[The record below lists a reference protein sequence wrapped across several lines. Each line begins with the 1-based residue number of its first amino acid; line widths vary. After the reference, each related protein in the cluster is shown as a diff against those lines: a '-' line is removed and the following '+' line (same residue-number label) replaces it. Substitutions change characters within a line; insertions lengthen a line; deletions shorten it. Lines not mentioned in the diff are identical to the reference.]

1 MIERDVFKGLA
12 EFLAVARTK
21 SFRKAADGLGVS
33 AVAVGATIRT
43 LEERLEAKLFHRT
56 TRRVE
61 LTPAGFLLLQRIG
74 PLAGTLS
81 ETLQEI
87 QDQGDELGGTLRIC
101 VQTLALDPVLDP
113 ALILFADRHPG
124 VSVDVEIREGRT
136 DLLANGFDL
145 GIRLGEY
152 IEDDMVA
159 VRIPMPVDWRIVGS
173 RSYLARFGRPEVPKD
188 VLAHRCIRRRWP
200 GQDQHYRWEFS
211 VSRRIVLVDPPGRLM
226 VSSFATAMRLVAA
239 GLGLCYLTRE
249 MSAELARTADVE
261 EVLTGYMPPP
271 NFLYAYF
278 SPANRENRRVRA
290 FLDCVKEVR
299 SAEAGT

>member
-1 MIERDVFKGLA
+1 MLDRDVFKGLA
-12 EFLAVARTK
+12 EFLAVARSK

-33 AVAVGATIRT
+33 AVAVGATIRH

-61 LTPAGFLLLQRIG
+61 LTPAGFLLLERIG
-74 PLAGTLS
+74 PLAGTLT
-81 ETLQEI
+81 ETLQAI
-87 QDQGDELGGTLRIC
+87 HDQAAELGGTLRIC

-113 ALILFADRHPG
+113 ALIIFAERYPG
-124 VSVDVEIREGRT
+124 VTVDVEIREGRT

-159 VRIPMPVDWRIVGS
+159 MRIPLPVHWRIVGS
-173 RSYLARFGRPEVPKD
+173 RSYLDRFGRPEVPKD
-188 VLAHRCIRRRWP
+188 VMAHRCIRRRWP

-211 VSRRIVLVDPPGRLM
+211 VNHRIVLVDPPGRLT

-239 GLGLCYLTRE
+239 GNGLCYLTRE
-249 MSAELARTADVE
+249 MFSDLARHADVE

-271 NFLYAYF
+271 NFLYTYF
-278 SPANRENRRVRA
+278 SPASRENRRIRA
-290 FLDCVKEVR
+290 FVDCIRELR
-299 SAEAGT
+299 SP